1 MRRKTRMVVEY
12 NLGEYPHD
20 SGWQQ
25 SLKEDT
31 PTQPRARVQRQMFY
45 KVYFPRTQS
54 LEVKTTPHF

>member
-1 MRRKTRMVVEY
+1 MVVEY

>member
-1 MRRKTRMVVEY
+1 MRCKTRMVVEY

-31 PTQPRARVQRQMFY
+31 LTQPRARVQRQMFY
-45 KVYFPRTQS
+45 S
-54 LEVKTTPHF
+54 LFSRHAVP